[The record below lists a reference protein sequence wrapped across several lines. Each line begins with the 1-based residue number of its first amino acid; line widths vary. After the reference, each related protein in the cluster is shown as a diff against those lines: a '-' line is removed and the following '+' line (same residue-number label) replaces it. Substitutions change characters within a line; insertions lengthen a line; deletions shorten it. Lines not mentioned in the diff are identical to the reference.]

1 MLLYWI
7 LLPIIWVLAHILFR
21 FEVIGRENLKAV
33 RDGRAY
39 VIAPN
44 HIANLDPV
52 LIAITIFDW
61 KRLRILAKEELFKNP
76 LAGWF
81 LRCMGAVSIER
92 GKGDTTTVEKL
103 TNECKNGTGIMIFP
117 EGTRIRNGVDKHGKP
132 AVAHA
137 GAALL
142 ATRTGV
148 PLVPMYI
155 PEKKNWFR
163 PTTVVIGRPFMPVYE
178 GRKPTAE
185 ELDAITGQVMGG
197 VAALKE
203 ADS

>member
-1 MLLYWI
+1 M
-7 LLPIIWVLAHILFR
+7 
-21 FEVIGRENLKAV
+21 
-33 RDGRAY
+33 
-39 VIAPN
+39 
-44 HIANLDPV
+44 
-52 LIAITIFDW
+52 
-61 KRLRILAKEELFKNP
+61 
-76 LAGWF
+76 
-81 LRCMGAVSIER
+81 
-92 GKGDTTTVEKL
+92 
-103 TNECKNGTGIMIFP
+103 
-117 EGTRIRNGVDKHGKP
+117 DKHGKP

-197 VAALKE
+197 VAALRE
-203 ADS
+203 ADP